1 MSDILLD
8 DEEFIDDLGL
18 DVKTVE
24 EWLNG
29 VSYKEDPDYVPSIF
43 ATMFV
48 DFIKLVN
55 GVKEKRT

>member
-1 MSDILLD
+1 MSIEILE
-8 DEEFIDDLGL
+8 DELGVIDDDLGL

-29 VSYKEDPDYVPSIF
+29 VSYEEDPNYKPSVF

-48 DFIKLVN
+48 NFS
-55 GVKEKRT
+55 